1 MAEEEKKDTE
11 ETTEAPAEE
20 APEVEAP
27 EAEAAEEAA
36 PQAAEEA
43 APEAAEEAAPEEP
56 AAEQAAPE
64 PEAAPAEPVE
74 VLSPKQRRKRERSL
88 ASGPAGPQRTPD
100 ERASERAGRRR
111 AAGADRRRHRAVVR
125 GKRGEPGTG
134 TPEAAPDPG
143 TKMVRQGTVV
153 AAANDKTITVE
164 IPIVRRHRTYEKVV
178 RRSSRLHAHDEAN
191 SAQKGDVVRIIES
204 RPLSR
209 TKRWRLLDIVE
220 RSR

>member
-1 MAEEEKKDTE
+1 
-11 ETTEAPAEE
+11 
-20 APEVEAP
+20 
-27 EAEAAEEAA
+27 
-36 PQAAEEA
+36 
-43 APEAAEEAAPEEP
+43 
-56 AAEQAAPE
+56 
-64 PEAAPAEPVE
+64 
-74 VLSPKQRRKRERSL
+74 
-88 ASGPAGPQRTPD
+88 
-100 ERASERAGRRR
+100 
-111 AAGADRRRHRAVVR
+111 
-125 GKRGEPGTG
+125 
-134 TPEAAPDPG
+134 
-143 TKMVRQGTVV
+143 MVRQGTVV